1 MPNQSTTLQSIIGD
15 IPEVYKNKTYKF
27 KLHRTLLILICD
39 TISALAQTSIFYFSC
54 NYNAYGELSLNYY
67 AIYLGTPA
75 FFVSNFAAIHIC
87 GKFFYK
93 DIFEGDNN
101 LRTRYRKTT
110 LFQIL
115 IVLVI
120 GAFMGLVIHFIFW
133 IYDVSRNF
141 ISSLDPAI
149 VENTNYFFP
158 TFSSKSANKLATIIC
173 SFMMLY
179 TSLFSMFINQKHCQF
194 IFVLKDNL
202 PNSQIMKIMWH
213 TFITKNAKGIL
224 SNLIIASILLTNTV
238 SDYISLLFI
247 VASGG
252 IAGDGAI

>member
-1 MPNQSTTLQSIIGD
+1 MIMLLIFNHVFGTFPFLYIFLTILVFPTSDQLYTATTTVNFLSSIESILVFASLHLRYCARFLVMPNQSTTLQSIIGD

-75 FFVSNFAAIHIC
+75 FFVLNFAAIHIC

-101 LRTRYRKTT
+101 LRRRYRKTT
-110 LFQIL
+110 LFQIFAVL
-115 IVLVI
+115 II

-133 IYDVSRNF
+133 VYDVSRNF
-141 ISSLDPAI
+141 ISSLDP
-149 VENTNYFFP
+149 
-158 TFSSKSANKLATIIC
+158 
-173 SFMMLY
+173 
-179 TSLFSMFINQKHCQF
+179 
-194 IFVLKDNL
+194 
-202 PNSQIMKIMWH
+202 
-213 TFITKNAKGIL
+213 
-224 SNLIIASILLTNTV
+224 
-238 SDYISLLFI
+238 
-247 VASGG
+247 
-252 IAGDGAI
+252 